1 MIMDKYEDILNLFK
15 VSLPVGY
22 SEEEIAGMKTEV
34 GALPFELESF
44 FLKYGASKEL
54 HGLQD
59 ELILPN
65 RYKSLLKSDYIVF
78 FNENQGVCQ
87 AAVKK
92 SDVHLPD
99 PPVYTSVDDGEW
111 NLSSP
116 HVSEFLCAMFDY
128 QASICL
134 AFNPEEFYF
143 ITPEEKEKIE
153 QMFPRLGNFENW
165 LYDWNITVYGKN
177 GGRIALMENGGDI
190 QMNYAANNE
199 QDYSQ
204 MRRVL
209 ENIGEAI

>member
-1 MIMDKYEDILNLFK
+1 MDKYEDILKLFK
-15 VSLPVGY
+15 VSSPVGY
-22 SEEEIAGMKTEV
+22 FEEEVAGAKAEV

-44 FLKYGASKEL
+44 YLKYGASGEL

-65 RYKSLLKSDYIVF
+65 RYKALLNPEYIIF

-92 SDVHLPD
+92 SDADIPD
-99 PPVYTSVDDGEW
+99 PPVYTSVDNGGW
-111 NLSSP
+111 KLSSP
-116 HVSEFLCAMFDY
+116 HVSVFLRAMFDY

-134 AFNPEEFYF
+134 DFTPEEFYF
-143 ITPEEKEKIE
+143 ITPEEKTKIE
-153 QMFPRLGNFENW
+153 KLFPRLGGFDNW
-165 LYDWNITVYGKN
+165 LYDQNITVYGEN

-199 QDYSQ
+199 REFERMSGFLDG
-204 MRRVL
+204 V
-209 ENIGEAI
+209 GEAI

>member
-1 MIMDKYEDILNLFK
+1 MDKYTEILKPFGITNPL
-15 VSLPVGY
+15 GY
-22 SEEEIAGMKTEV
+22 SAEEIAGVKAEV

-44 FLKYGASKEL
+44 FLKYGACPEL

-65 RYKSLLKSDYIVF
+65 RYKALLNPEYIVF

-92 SDVHLPD
+92 SDADLPD
-99 PPVYTSVDDGEW
+99 PPVYTSADNGKW
-111 NLSSP
+111 RLSSP
-116 HVSEFLCAMFDY
+116 HVSEFLRVMFDY

-134 AFNPEEFYF
+134 EYSPEEFYL
-143 ITPEEKEKIE
+143 ITPEEKAIIE
-153 QMFPRLGNFENW
+153 RTFPRIGSFENW
-165 LYDWNITVYGKN
+165 LYDWNVTVYGSG

-199 QDYSQ
+199 REFERLSGLLDG
-204 MRRVL
+204 M
-209 ENIGEAI
+209 GEPI